1 MSLLALK
8 TVSVYTYEV
17 CGILRPDSGDER
29 ICLQAPES
37 GEFRTQLIVYHM
49 GVFLKKLFRLLIAVF
64 CIFFALLAAPPAA
77 RPVVE
82 SVFRETAGVFREGI
96 VVLSEYAHE
105 ITGFTPVL
113 AEKNSPGTDPDG
125 EGSSGSAEA
134 AEYPPDP
141 GGQDGSSPDIYED
154 GSASAGLEGASG
166 SGTES
171 ADGSAEIYQDG
182 DEAGYADGSDQV
194 IENGGEAGYADG
206 SDVNSESN
214 GNAGAGGMP
223 GSDGAEASGQ
233 DSADAAGQEQVQE
246 QVYVRG
252 PVADEEIVYYYY
264 TQISQE
270 ERLLYDAMLALAQNQ
285 YNDGSYEESRL
296 VSLDPSS
303 EEFSIS
309 YTRAFNALVN
319 DHPELFWV
327 SMSRAVYQCRYYVLP
342 SFGGQYKVIFSL
354 VFPEAGEEGSG
365 YSGMDLRNQYTE
377 EQNQLRS
384 AADVLLGQVDFTQSD
399 AGIALQLHDLLLN
412 CAWYNR
418 GAGFDDYAHTAYGA
432 LVCDSSGNPGGALC
446 DGYSLAYVYLLERAG
461 LTAAMVSGN
470 AGSAD
475 GELEKHAW
483 NIVCLDN
490 AWYEVDATWDDLD
503 FEVSPSEEG
512 YDLLM
517 EALSNEAYM
526 AKIRHYMFNRTTEET
541 SSFTPGEE
549 YRYTS
554 DRGWVSL
561 LQPSVHI
568 RFSESESESTRDYI
582 TPLAPLAEGTYYT
595 WSMLSGQ

>member
-171 ADGSAEIYQDG
+171 ADGSAEIYQNGDEAGYVDG
-182 DEAGYADGSDQV
+182 SDQVIENGGEAGYADGSDQV

-206 SDVNSESN
+206 RRLP
-214 GNAGAGGMP
+214 GRIQQMP
-223 GSDGAEASGQ
+223 
-233 DSADAAGQEQVQE
+233 QV
-246 QVYVRG
+246 RN
-252 PVADEEIVYYYY
+252 
-264 TQISQE
+264 
-270 ERLLYDAMLALAQNQ
+270 R
-285 YNDGSYEESRL
+285 SR
-296 VSLDPSS
+296 
-303 EEFSIS
+303 
-309 YTRAFNALVN
+309 
-319 DHPELFWV
+319 
-327 SMSRAVYQCRYYVLP
+327 
-342 SFGGQYKVIFSL
+342 
-354 VFPEAGEEGSG
+354 
-365 YSGMDLRNQYTE
+365 
-377 EQNQLRS
+377 
-384 AADVLLGQVDFTQSD
+384 
-399 AGIALQLHDLLLN
+399 
-412 CAWYNR
+412 NR
-418 GAGFDDYAHTAYGA
+418 F
-432 LVCDSSGNPGGALC
+432 
-446 DGYSLAYVYLLERAG
+446 
-461 LTAAMVSGN
+461 M
-470 AGSAD
+470 
-475 GELEKHAW
+475 
-483 NIVCLDN
+483 
-490 AWYEVDATWDDLD
+490 
-503 FEVSPSEEG
+503 
-512 YDLLM
+512 
-517 EALSNEAYM
+517 
-526 AKIRHYMFNRTTEET
+526 
-541 SSFTPGEE
+541 
-549 YRYTS
+549 
-554 DRGWVSL
+554 
-561 LQPSVHI
+561 
-568 RFSESESESTRDYI
+568 
-582 TPLAPLAEGTYYT
+582 
-595 WSMLSGQ
+595 

>member
-171 ADGSAEIYQDG
+171 ADGSAEIYQNG
-182 DEAGYADGSDQV
+182 DEAGYADGSD
-194 IENGGEAGYADG
+194 G
-206 SDVNSESN
+206 NSESN

-418 GAGFDDYAHTAYGA
+418 DAGFDDYAHTAYGA

-461 LTAAMVSGN
+461 LTAAMVSGT

-526 AKIRHYMFNRTTEET
+526 AKIRHYMFNRTTEEI

>member
-171 ADGSAEIYQDG
+171 ADGSAEIYQNGDEAGYVDGSDQVIENGGEAGYADGSDQVIENGGEAGYADGSDQVIENG

-206 SDVNSESN
+206 SDGNSESN

-418 GAGFDDYAHTAYGA
+418 DAGFDDYAHTAYGA

-490 AWYEVDATWDDLD
+490 EWYEVDATWDDLD
-503 FEVSPSEEG
+503 FEVSPSEDG

-517 EALSNEAYM
+517 EALSNKAYM
-526 AKIRHYMFNRTTEET
+526 AKIRHYMFKYQGLHHP
-541 SSFTPGEE
+541 PGPP
-549 YRYTS
+549 
-554 DRGWVSL
+554 G
-561 LQPSVHI
+561 
-568 RFSESESESTRDYI
+568 
-582 TPLAPLAEGTYYT
+582 
-595 WSMLSGQ
+595 